1 VDYDRAIADYDEA
14 IRLDAKIAAAFAN
27 LGNAYCAKGDFND
40 AIMDYDEVKRRCV
53 SDNLARGRK
62 MKLRQL
68 LGV

>member
-1 VDYDRAIADYDEA
+1 MDYDRAIADYDEA
-14 IRLDAKIAAAFAN
+14 IRLDPKIAAAR
-27 LGNAYCAKGDFND
+27 GNAYCAKGDFND